1 MKTTAIMELVA
12 GYETYAESAELE
24 LDAAVPAP
32 ASTPVC
38 GAAAVSWIASQFGA
52 KTYSGGC

>member
-12 GYETYAESAELE
+12 GYEAYADSDELQI
-24 LDAAVPAP
+24 DANADAP

-38 GAAAVSWIASQFGA
+38 GAATVSWAASMFSA
-52 KTYSGGC
+52 KTVRDGC